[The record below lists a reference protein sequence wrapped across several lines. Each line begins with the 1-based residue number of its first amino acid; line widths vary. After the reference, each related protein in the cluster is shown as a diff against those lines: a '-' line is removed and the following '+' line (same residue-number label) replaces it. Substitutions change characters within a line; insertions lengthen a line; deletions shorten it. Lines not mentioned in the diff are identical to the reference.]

1 METRASHVLVGAFAF
16 AAVVFA
22 FLFVLWLG
30 KLSLDREWTEY
41 DVVFKE
47 AVMGLSVAGAV
58 QYNGIQVGGVRKLRL
73 DPSNPSE
80 VIALVRVAGD
90 TPIKTDTRAKLA
102 FTGLTGVAVIQL
114 TGGSPTS
121 PPLTAREGQ
130 AHPTIIADES
140 ALQRLT
146 SSGEDIV
153 INANDMLLRLSVLL
167 NQQNLDKV
175 TATLEH
181 IEKVSGSV
189 AERRDDLGEAIGN
202 INEASRALKQTLAN
216 TREVLAGA
224 RASLDSIKRFADRAS
239 AVVEQNRDAVAGFSN
254 EGLAQVGPTLAELRA
269 TLHDLQRV
277 TNRLA
282 EDPTG
287 FLLGG
292 DQFKEYDR

>member
-16 AAVVFA
+16 SAVVLG

-41 DVVFKE
+41 DIVFKE
-47 AVMGLSVAGAV
+47 AVMGLSVGGAV

-73 DPSNPSE
+73 DPADPSE
-80 VIALVRVAGD
+80 VIALVRVGGD
-90 TPIKTDTRAKLA
+90 TPILTDTRAKLA
-102 FTGLTGVAVIQL
+102 LTGLTGVAVIQL

-130 AHPTIIADES
+130 ARPTIVADES
-140 ALQRLT
+140 ALQRLA

-153 INANDMLLRLSVLL
+153 TNVNDMLGRLSVLL
-167 NQQNLDKV
+167 SRPNLDKV
-175 TATLEH
+175 AATLDH

-189 AERRDDLGEAIGN
+189 AVRGDDLGEAIVN
-202 INEASRALKQTLAN
+202 VNEASRSLNQTLAN
-216 TREVLAGA
+216 TREVLVSA
-224 RASLDSIKRFADRAS
+224 RASLDSIKRFADGAS

-269 TLHDLQRV
+269 TLRDLQRI
-277 TNRLA
+277 TSRLA
-282 EDPTG
+282 DDPTG

-292 DQFKEYDR
+292 DQLKEYDR